1 MALPETMQAIQ
12 IKQFNAPYAV
22 PQVAVPKPKS
32 NQLSIRI
39 KAAGFCHT
47 DLMAL
52 NNEFNSPLPYIDS
65 HEGAGVVE
73 QVGSDVQGF
82 VKGDHVG
89 CINFDSSCG
98 ECPDCSAGRVIYCD
112 RPQMKGLTIDGAWAE
127 YMVADARTT
136 VKIPESVDL
145 VTAAPLMCAGLS
157 VYGGIKKA
165 GVPPGGSIGIIG
177 IGGLGHIGTQLAKAM
192 GYKVAAVDIKQ
203 TSLDLVNS
211 RRLKPDIS
219 LLATEDPDG
228 QGAQCYAGKVSWAR
242 CRCSRHRKQPAF
254 DFAAAIT
261 RKHGTVVLLG
271 QPDKG
276 ITMSFYNMIFRDLK
290 LVGSLIGDTS
300 DAEEPMNL
308 VNDHKVEIKIKI
320 WKLDQAEEMR
330 QEYLSG
336 KSEGKNVIVL

>member
-1 MALPETMQAIQ
+1 M
-12 IKQFNAPYAV
+12 
-22 PQVAVPKPKS
+22 
-32 NQLSIRI
+32 
-39 KAAGFCHT
+39 
-47 DLMAL
+47 
-52 NNEFNSPLPYIDS
+52 
-65 HEGAGVVE
+65 
-73 QVGSDVQGF
+73 
-82 VKGDHVG
+82 
-89 CINFDSSCG
+89 
-98 ECPDCSAGRVIYCD
+98 
-112 RPQMKGLTIDGAWAE
+112 
-127 YMVADARTT
+127 
-136 VKIPESVDL
+136 KIPKSVDL

-177 IGGLGHIGTQLAKAM
+177 LGGLGHIGTQLAKAM
-192 GYKVAAVDIKQ
+192 VSVCNPKKLFYADKTLQQGYKVAAVDIKQ

-211 RRLKPDIS
+211 HRLKPDIT
-219 LLATEDPDG
+219 LLASENHKEAMAKVHSAIP
-228 QGAQCYAGKVSWAR
+228 GKFPGLDAVVLATDQ
-242 CRCSRHRKQPAF
+242 QPAF

-276 ITMSFYNMIFRDLK
+276 ITMSFFSMIFRDIK

-300 DAEEPMNL
+300 DADELMKL
-308 VNDHKVEIKIKI
+308 VEDHNVEIKIKT